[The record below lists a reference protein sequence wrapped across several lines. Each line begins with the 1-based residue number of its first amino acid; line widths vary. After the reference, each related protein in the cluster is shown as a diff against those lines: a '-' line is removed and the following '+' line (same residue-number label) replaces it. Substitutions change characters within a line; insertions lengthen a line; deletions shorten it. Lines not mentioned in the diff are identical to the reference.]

1 MSSLVFLASEGP
13 EELVDD
19 ILQGKDIDM
28 PLRVRSSERHVK
40 GKRNLPTEQFLLIP
54 RRMRRILARTVVH
67 NNTLLD
73 LLRSLETFL
82 SMYFTT
88 TEQGTGGALT
98 PCSTKLIPKD
108 EGCLRIVQVNSGP
121 NGSLEFWNPSSIHR
135 LFLHC
140 KLYTYFLFKSLNF

>member
-28 PLRVRSSERHVK
+28 PLRVRSLKHHAK
-40 GKRNLPTEQFLLIP
+40 GKMNLPTEQFLLIP
-54 RRMRRILARTVVH
+54 RRMRRTLARTVVH

-73 LLRSLETFL
+73 LLRSFETLL
-82 SMYFTT
+82 SMYFTA

-98 PCSTKLIPKD
+98 PCLAKLTPED
-108 EGCLRIVQVNSGP
+108 EGCLRIVQVNPAP
-121 NGSLEFWNPSSIHR
+121 NGSLEFWNPLSIHR

-140 KLYTYFLFKSLNF
+140 KLYQFFFF